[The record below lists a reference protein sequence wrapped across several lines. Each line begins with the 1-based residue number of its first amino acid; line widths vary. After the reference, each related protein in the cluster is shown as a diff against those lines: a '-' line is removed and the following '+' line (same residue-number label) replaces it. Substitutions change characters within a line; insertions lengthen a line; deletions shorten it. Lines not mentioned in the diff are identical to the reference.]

1 MALSSTRPKKLEML
15 KLNQQPKKEPMLLGE
30 VVDFTPEA
38 RKHEMSLKH
47 LIMPE
52 NPKSSSKCR
61 EASLKQILTAK
72 SGIILSN
79 KMIIL
84 SNNDSIGL

>member
-1 MALSSTRPKKLEML
+1 METL
-15 KLNQQPKKEPMLLGE
+15 KLDQQPKKELVLLGE
-30 VVDFTPEA
+30 VVDFRSEA

-52 NPKSSSKCR
+52 NPKSNSKCR
-61 EASLKQILTAK
+61 EASLKQNPTAK
-72 SGIILSN
+72 DGIILSN

-84 SNNDSIGL
+84 SNNDSIEF

>member
-1 MALSSTRPKKLEML
+1 ML
-15 KLNQQPKKEPMLLGE
+15 KLDQQPKKEPMLLGE
-30 VVDFTPEA
+30 VVDFRPEA

-52 NPKSSSKCR
+52 NPKSSSKGR
-61 EASLKQILTAK
+61 EASLKQIPTAK
-72 SGIILSN
+72 AGIILSN